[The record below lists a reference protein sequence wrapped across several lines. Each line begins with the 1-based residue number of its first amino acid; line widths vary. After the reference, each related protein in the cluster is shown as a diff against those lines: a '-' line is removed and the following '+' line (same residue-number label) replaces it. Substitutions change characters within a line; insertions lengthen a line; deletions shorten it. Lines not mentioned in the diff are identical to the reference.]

1 MQIGQEQGTVA
12 MRIRETEESDLAALL
27 AIWNEV
33 IEEGGSIPF
42 ESPMDLTEFRAFL
55 MDQQLCMSA
64 IADDGKPVGMFQL
77 HPLVGG
83 RCDAYANATYIV
95 DQKARGRGI
104 GRALVMRSLVE
115 AKHLGYQA
123 MAFIGVVDSNHAARR
138 CYEGCGFTERGTL
151 PRGFRTKDGQHE
163 DMHVYYRSLSD
174 VLDDGIWQGGQP
186 A

>member
-1 MQIGQEQGTVA
+1 MQTGWEQRTVA
-12 MRIRETEESDLAALL
+12 MRIRKTEESDLADLL

-42 ESPMDLTEFRAFL
+42 EAPMDLAEFRGFL

-64 IADDGKPVGMFQL
+64 IADDGRAVGMFQL

-95 DQKARGRGI
+95 DQEARGRGI
-104 GRALVMRSLVE
+104 GRALVMRSLAE

-123 MAFIGVVDSNHAARR
+123 MVFIGVVDSNHAARH

-151 PRGFRTKDGQHE
+151 PQGFRTKDGHHE
-163 DMHVYYRSLSD
+163 DMHLYYRSL
-174 VLDDGIWQGGQP
+174 DDLQMDAQ
-186 A
+186 